1 MSLLLHLLIKIM
13 PILFSLNIYYFC
25 IISFFVIEKTKIE
38 SCMCVCVCF
47 IVLGII
53 FSANYSKVSLEV
65 ILHERSCEAHKLQLF
80 EIATQITTM

>member
-1 MSLLLHLLIKIM
+1 
-13 PILFSLNIYYFC
+13 
-25 IISFFVIEKTKIE
+25 
-38 SCMCVCVCF
+38 MCVCVLSC
-47 IVLGII
+47 VRNN

>member
-1 MSLLLHLLIKIM
+1 M
-13 PILFSLNIYYFC
+13 PIFFSLNIYYFY

-38 SCMCVCVCF
+38 SCLYVCVCVCF
-47 IVLGII
+47 LVLGII

-80 EIATQITTM
+80 EIATQITAM